1 MNKFIHQ
8 KFQTIAKNQDDH
20 VISTRLKVNSDKKH
34 PKTQQSDRSS
44 ISSLFE
50 KKIIQTEMKI
60 ENTTLIFTKTLNE
73 LKWINKTRTS
83 EDCR

>member
-20 VISTRLKVNSDKKH
+20 VISTRLKVNSDKNTRKLN
-34 PKTQQSDRSS
+34 KVTDRQFPAYSK
-44 ISSLFE
+44 